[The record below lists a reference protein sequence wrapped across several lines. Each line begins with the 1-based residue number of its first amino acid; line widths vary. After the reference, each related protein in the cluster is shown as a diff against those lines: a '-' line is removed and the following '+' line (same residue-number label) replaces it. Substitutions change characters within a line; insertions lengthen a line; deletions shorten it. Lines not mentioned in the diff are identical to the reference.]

1 MKYKMTDNEI
11 QTIRCNIEAVEGF
24 KFPLNETFNLEVEI
38 EEVKYEFRIH
48 LKDNSDKLLILPTGK
63 ITKNTTNNRNKP
75 IFQRENWY
83 FEESTIH
90 INDPTLYINNEIKA
104 GWMIGTKNNWYL
116 ETIAEIIKK
125 IADNLFKYDIEN
137 QYGNILIYG
146 STISA
151 FEAIMLSILIKNS
164 TSITEMP
171 YLEVF
176 RTNQRALLNHIF
188 TGMSIQQ
195 IHEKYGYRLNVTE
208 LIQKEQYIPKIFTFI
223 DYTVNEQYNND
234 FIAFIKQVTQLP
246 FIKTK
251 NENRI
256 IIELD
261 SKKQGQKQ
269 LLKPWQLREI
279 IANIHKIRDKNYYD
293 SSTIQREK
301 IKQQDEKLEQYETK
315 LKKQI
320 QEITKNNKEIE
331 MYKTELNQ
339 HIEQIQQNN
348 QEIQQYQKELQQQKQ
363 EITKNNK
370 EIQQYKQKQENIIQ
384 TQDKTIQKQQQT
396 IQNKTKQIQ
405 EKNNKTKQQKNEIKI
420 QKQTIQNKQHIIE
433 IQQKRNKNQQTTIQY
448 YQQKHGL
455 KQKILPYIYILLKS
469 KQKTTSIKLYKK
481 LKNNTYFNIGYYLNK
496 NKDINNK
503 KWTQKLTPLTH
514 YITYGIN
521 EKRKPNPQQK
531 TTPENKKTL
540 LKKLNQ
546 QKTKIK
552 Y

>member
-1 MKYKMTDNEI
+1 MTDNEI

-188 TGMSIQQ
+188 TGM
-195 IHEKYGYRLNVTE
+195 
-208 LIQKEQYIPKIFTFI
+208 
-223 DYTVNEQYNND
+223 
-234 FIAFIKQVTQLP
+234 
-246 FIKTK
+246 
-251 NENRI
+251 
-256 IIELD
+256 
-261 SKKQGQKQ
+261 
-269 LLKPWQLREI
+269 
-279 IANIHKIRDKNYYD
+279 
-293 SSTIQREK
+293 
-301 IKQQDEKLEQYETK
+301 
-315 LKKQI
+315 
-320 QEITKNNKEIE
+320 
-331 MYKTELNQ
+331 
-339 HIEQIQQNN
+339 
-348 QEIQQYQKELQQQKQ
+348 
-363 EITKNNK
+363 
-370 EIQQYKQKQENIIQ
+370 
-384 TQDKTIQKQQQT
+384 
-396 IQNKTKQIQ
+396 
-405 EKNNKTKQQKNEIKI
+405 
-420 QKQTIQNKQHIIE
+420 
-433 IQQKRNKNQQTTIQY
+433 
-448 YQQKHGL
+448 
-455 KQKILPYIYILLKS
+455 
-469 KQKTTSIKLYKK
+469 
-481 LKNNTYFNIGYYLNK
+481 
-496 NKDINNK
+496 
-503 KWTQKLTPLTH
+503 
-514 YITYGIN
+514 
-521 EKRKPNPQQK
+521 
-531 TTPENKKTL
+531 
-540 LKKLNQ
+540 
-546 QKTKIK
+546 
-552 Y
+552 